1 MRIKA
6 GLRAHLGLAGAL
18 GASLMLAG
26 RAAAQDAGA
35 AIPVSGADSPVAAV
49 SGTELPQ
56 VLVTARKREERQQ
69 DVPASITAF
78 TGTQLDALGIKDIR
92 DLGTYVPGLQFT
104 DLAGYNL
111 IYLRGVGTD
120 AFIPSADPSVAT
132 YLDGVYFPSG
142 HSVAQSFGAVE
153 RVEVLKGPQGTL
165 FGRNSTGGAVSI
177 ITENP
182 GDTPELSIQASDTP
196 RFDERRAR
204 VYAAAPLS
212 SWLSASV
219 SGFYD
224 RARNYYTRDPASG
237 PPLPAEVNDGA
248 RLKLVLHDR
257 QDLSLIVSGLL
268 MRQTGTSTTTA
279 ANTHPSP
286 ILGALIPAETRDYV
300 VTANSGPSLTTQT
313 RALYAVAEWKQPW
326 LNTKLS
332 GSDYYVNAYNYV
344 YDFDGSALP
353 IATYAADSEF
363 QRITTGELQLSS
375 NKTSWGASW
384 LNWVGGLYYL
394 HSKGGY
400 NPGWLQL
407 INIDLPTNSL
417 GVQNLFGLLP
427 AGLGNLLDAVPS
439 LSSGATFYFTGLIG
453 AQSYA
458 GYLQATASP
467 CKWLNFTLGGR
478 YQDEKRSLLR
488 SDVGLRNLGGGLT
501 TVISYAPRSSS
512 AANFSPKATL
522 DLHLGEDAM
531 LYASFSQGYKSAT
544 YNIINIYTQ
553 PTYVDPEKVTAY
565 ELGIKSDWLHHLVR
579 ANAAVFRNEINN
591 LQTGFVSLTSGG
603 AINFENAGHAR
614 VLGAEL
620 DTDVVPLPHW
630 DRGLEITGAASW
642 LHARYTSYV
651 NGSGY
656 DDSTGLAFG
665 PTNNDGRNFD
675 GNRIVRTPVFTS
687 TLGLNQGFKV
697 PGGRFNAAVE
707 WYHNSGYYYLAQNS
721 PVSYEPRYN
730 LINAHLSYLY
740 SPWGTRLT
748 VFGQNLNN
756 KRYDLAQFH
765 TDFGREDTLAP
776 PLTVGVR
783 LDIDL

>member
-1 MRIKA
+1 MRIDARLRTRSGLGKA
-6 GLRAHLGLAGAL
+6 LCATVL
-18 GASLMLAG
+18 LAG
-26 RAAAQDAGA
+26 RAAAQEQA
-35 AIPVSGADSPVAAV
+35 APIPIPAADSTPPAA
-49 SGTELPQ
+49 ELPQ
-56 VLVTARKREERQQ
+56 VVVTARKREERQQ

-78 TGTQLDALGIKDIR
+78 TSTQLDALGIQDMR

-120 AFIPSADPSVAT
+120 AFIPSADPSIAT

-165 FGRNSTGGAVSI
+165 FGRNSTGGAISI

-182 GDTPELSIQASDTP
+182 GDTPELSIQASGTP
-196 RFDERRAR
+196 RFDEYRAR
-204 VYAAAPLS
+204 VYGATPIS
-212 SWLSASV
+212 SWLSASL

-224 RARNYYTRDPASG
+224 SARNYYTREPSSG
-237 PPLPAEVNDGA
+237 PPLPREVNDGA
-248 RLKLVLHDR
+248 RFKLLLHD
-257 QDLSLIVSGLL
+257 DHGLSLTVSGLL
-268 MRQTGTSTTTA
+268 MRQTGTSTTTS

-286 ILGALIPAETRDYV
+286 ILGATIPAETQDYI

-313 RALYAVAEWKQPW
+313 RALYAIAEWKQPW
-326 LNTKLS
+326 FNTKLT
-332 GSDYYVNAYNYV
+332 GSQYYVNAYNYV
-344 YDFDGSALP
+344 YDFDGSAEP
-353 IATYAADSEF
+353 IATYGADSEF

-375 NKTSWGASW
+375 NDTTWGASW
-384 LNWVGGLYYL
+384 LNWVGGFYYL
-394 HSKGGY
+394 HSVGGY
-400 NPGWLQL
+400 NPGYLQL
-407 INIDLPTNSL
+407 INLDLPTNSL
-417 GVQNLFGLLP
+417 GLQNLFGALP
-427 AGLGNLLDAVPS
+427 TGLRNLLDSVPS
-439 LSSGATFYFTGLIG
+439 LSTGATFNFTGLIG

-458 GYLQATASP
+458 GYLQTTASP
-467 CKWLNFTLGGR
+467 WKWLNITLGGR
-478 YQDEKRSLLR
+478 YQQETRTLLR
-488 SDVGLRNLGGGLT
+488 SDVGLSNFGGGLT
-501 TVISYAPRSSS
+501 TVISYAPRSSRIE
-512 AANFSPKATL
+512 NFSPKATI

-531 LYASFSQGYKSAT
+531 LYGSFAQGFKSAT

-553 PTYVDPEKVTAY
+553 PTYVDPEKVTSF
-565 ELGIKSDWLHHLVR
+565 EVGLKSDWFKHLLR
-579 ANAAVFRNEINN
+579 ANAALFRNEINN
-591 LQTGFVSLTSGG
+591 LQTGFVSFTSGG
-603 AINFENAGHAR
+603 AINFENAGHAHI
-614 VLGAEL
+614 LGAEL
-620 DTDVVPLPHW
+620 DTDFVPLPFW

-642 LHARYTSYV
+642 LDAHYTSYD

-656 DDSTGLAFG
+656 DETTGLAFG
-665 PTNNDGRNFD
+665 PTNGDGRNFS

-687 TLGLNQGFKV
+687 TLGLNQGFKLFR
-697 PGGRFNAAVE
+697 GRFNIAAE

-730 LINAHLSYLY
+730 LINAHVSYLY

-776 PLTVGVR
+776 PLTVGVKI
-783 LDIDL
+783 DIDL